1 MRAALSV
8 AERELKAYFA
18 APMGWVVM
26 AVFLMFAGYFF
37 WAGVTVASF
46 GDLRVWFSNVTIIL
60 IILIPAITMRLV
72 AEERQRGTIEVL
84 MTSPITDTQAILGKF
99 LGAFAFYA
107 VMVFMTIQFPIAL
120 TRLGTP
126 DKGPFYSGYLGLL
139 LFGGTFIAIG
149 LLVSTMTKS
158 QVIAYVASLFVLLFL
173 WLLVWASNG
182 DAWWQKLLAYVAVP
196 THLDNFTKGL
206 IDTRDIFFYL
216 SFIGG
221 ALFLSVRALAAWKW
235 R

>member
-1 MRAALSV
+1 MRPMLAL
-8 AERELKAYFA
+8 ADREMKAYFA

-37 WAGVTVASF
+37 YAGVAYASI
-46 GDLRVWFSNVTIIL
+46 GDLRMWFSNVTIIL

-72 AEERQRGTIEVL
+72 AEERQRGTVEVL

-99 LGAFAFYA
+99 LGAFGFYA
-107 VMVFMTIQFPIAL
+107 VMVLLTIQFPIAL

-126 DKGPFYSGYLGLL
+126 DKGPFWSGYMGLL

-149 LLVSTMTKS
+149 LLISTMTKS
-158 QVIAYVASLFVLLFL
+158 QVIAYVGTLFVLLFL

-182 DAWWQKLLAYVAVP
+182 DAWWQRLLAYLAVP
-196 THLDNFTKGL
+196 THLENFSKGL
-206 IDTRDIFFYL
+206 IDTRDLFFYL

-221 ALFLSVRALAAWKW
+221 ALFLSVRSLAAWKW